1 MFVEDEKDYIMR
13 MIRQMIRALVSLIL
27 GKEFTLVELPNE
39 NKYEVSGSTLDE
51 YLMMVDAGQI
61 NEAENAILENVDY
74 SDKNDVAAVVKF
86 YEYINEQE
94 DAFLEEHGYSREEV
108 LDGLKQVAEEAGYGS
123 MIGLFQMGK
132 REKDIL

>member
-13 MIRQMIRALVSLIL
+13 MIKQMIRALVSLIL
-27 GKEFTLVELPNE
+27 GKKFTLVELPNE

-51 YLMMVDAGQI
+51 YLMMVDAGRI

-123 MIGLFQMGK
+123 MIGLFL
-132 REKDIL
+132 DAPVI